1 MCEFLVVKNSTNLNS
16 ITMDDEQKEYFRGI
30 LNQLDNSCNLINES
44 VEDDYLQDDEEY
56 AELYDAIAELQEKI
70 TNYQEFNKYI

>member
-1 MCEFLVVKNSTNLNS
+1 
-16 ITMDDEQKEYFRGI
+16 MDDEQKEYFRGI

-56 AELYDAIAELQEKI
+56 SELYDAIAELQEKI

>member
-44 VEDDYLQDDEEY
+44 V
-56 AELYDAIAELQEKI
+56 
-70 TNYQEFNKYI
+70 

>member
-1 MCEFLVVKNSTNLNS
+1 
-16 ITMDDEQKEYFRGI
+16 MDDEQKEYFRGI

-44 VEDDYLQDDEEY
+44 VEDDYLQDDDEY

-70 TNYQEFNKYI
+70 TTYQEFNNYI

>member
-44 VEDDYLQDDEEY
+44 VEDDYLQDDDEY

-70 TNYQEFNKYI
+70 TTYQEFNNYI

>member
-1 MCEFLVVKNSTNLNS
+1 
-16 ITMDDEQKEYFRGI
+16 MDDEQKEYFRGI

-70 TNYQEFNKYI
+70 TNYQEFNNYI

>member
-1 MCEFLVVKNSTNLNS
+1 MN
-16 ITMDDEQKEYFRGI
+16 DEQKEYFRTI

-56 AELYDAIAELQEKI
+56 SELYDAIAELQEKI
-70 TNYQEFNKYI
+70 TNYQEFNNYI

>member
-1 MCEFLVVKNSTNLNS
+1 
-16 ITMDDEQKEYFRGI
+16 MDDEQKEYFRGI

>member
-1 MCEFLVVKNSTNLNS
+1 MCEFLAVKDITNLNS
-16 ITMDDEQKEYFRGI
+16 ITMNDEQKEYFRTI

-56 AELYDAIAELQEKI
+56 SELYDAIAELQEKI

>member
-1 MCEFLVVKNSTNLNS
+1 MCEFLAVKDITNLNL
-16 ITMDDEQKEYFRGI
+16 ITMNDEQKEYFRTI

-56 AELYDAIAELQEKI
+56 SELYDAIAELQEKI
-70 TNYQEFNKYI
+70 TNYQEFNNYI

>member
-1 MCEFLVVKNSTNLNS
+1 
-16 ITMDDEQKEYFRGI
+16 MDDEQKEYFRGI

-56 AELYDAIAELQEKI
+56 SELYDAIAELQEKI
-70 TNYQEFNKYI
+70 TNYQEFNNYI

>member
-1 MCEFLVVKNSTNLNS
+1 MCEFLAVKDITNLNS
-16 ITMDDEQKEYFRGI
+16 ITMNDEQKEYFRTI

-56 AELYDAIAELQEKI
+56 SELYDAIAELQEKI
-70 TNYQEFNKYI
+70 TNYQEFNNYI